1 MHGSED
7 RKMSVGAGLKPAR
20 TKRILKLLLAGF
32 GLFLAVS
39 ATVFTLAWHLCP
51 FPMERL
57 QHWPTSPL
65 VLDAKG
71 RPLFGVVGR
80 DEQWRYPVPLSNISP
95 WLVQATIA
103 AEDQRFYRHRGVDP
117 WALVRALGQNLWT
130 GRIVSG
136 ASTIDMQLCRMM
148 DDRPRT
154 LRAKL
159 IEAFRALQLDRRM
172 GKDEI
177 LGTYLNVA
185 PYGGNL
191 RGVEAASGKYFRKRA
206 ADLSLAEAALIAG
219 LPQSPSGY
227 YPDRH
232 LEAALKRQRVVL
244 RSMFQGRM
252 ITAQQLEEAQAT
264 PVPVCGSP
272 RARYATHVCSLALS
286 RRPAGGQ
293 TTIDLDIQEQVEKLA
308 RKHLEGLPDSTEVA
322 VVVLDVAESAIV
334 ALLGSGDPSDPV
346 DGQVNGVLARRSP
359 GSALKPFIY
368 AAAFE
373 AGRLNGQSTVYDVPI
388 TRGAWSPANFDKTY
402 AQEITAAE
410 ALRRSLN
417 VPAIL
422 VAEGIGLA
430 RCCGIL
436 EAVGVSLPPD
446 AARRGG
452 LALAVGGVEVTLLDL
467 TNAYATL
474 ARLGVRRRPRL
485 FADESGDPAAGTR
498 DSAPALKPQ
507 VCAAISEIL
516 SSRHRQSAA
525 TEGLPVGEVPWF
537 MWKTG
542 TSSGRRDAWAVGHN
556 YRYAIGVW
564 IGRFRGTGRAQY
576 VGAQAAEPLL
586 GELFCLPRIRT
597 EADPPPP
604 ETIDI
609 CGPPLLPKEV
619 TQSLQITA
627 PGAGETFVATS
638 GTAIVHARANQ
649 DRGNSWFL
657 NGKLEGGGQAR
668 RFALTPGVYELRC
681 VNEQGS
687 SSTVK
692 FTICPPGSQ
701 VDGPARSAAE
711 PSPNFVVQRAG
722 PG

>member
-1 MHGSED
+1 MQGD
-7 RKMSVGAGLKPAR
+7 RCRRRSVR
-20 TKRILKLLLAGF
+20 KRILKLLLSGF
-32 GLFLAVS
+32 ALFLAVS
-39 ATVFTLAWHLCP
+39 ATLFALAWHLCP

-57 QHWPTSPL
+57 RRWPSSPL
-65 VLDAKG
+65 VLDVKG
-71 RPLFGVVGR
+71 KPLFGVVGR
-80 DEQWRYPVPLSNISP
+80 DEQWRYPVPLSDVSP
-95 WLVQATIA
+95 WLVEATIA
-103 AEDQRFYRHRGVDP
+103 AEDRRFCHHPGIDP
-117 WALVRALGQNLWT
+117 WALVRALGQNLRA

-136 ASTIDMQLCRMM
+136 ASTLDMQLCRMM
-148 DDRPRT
+148 DNRPRT
-154 LRAKL
+154 LHAKI
-159 IEAFRALQLDRRM
+159 IETFRALQLDRLM
-172 GKDEI
+172 SKDEI
-177 LGTYLNVA
+177 LETYLNIA

-191 RGVEAASGKYFRKRA
+191 RGVEAASRKYFGKRA
-206 ADLSLAEAALIAG
+206 GDLSLAEAALIAG

-244 RSMFQGRM
+244 RSMLQAGM
-252 ITAQQLEEAQAT
+252 ITAQQLEEAQSG
-264 PVPVCGSP
+264 PVPICGSP

-308 RKHLEGLPDSTEVA
+308 HKHLESLPDNTEVA
-322 VVVLDVAESAIV
+322 VIVLDVAESAIV

-388 TRGAWSPANFDKTY
+388 TRGAWSPTNFDKTY

-422 VAEGIGLA
+422 VAEGVGLA

-436 EAVGVSLPPD
+436 EAVGVSLPAD
-446 AARRGG
+446 AQQRGG

-474 ARLGVRRRPRL
+474 ARRGVRRRPRL
-485 FADESGDPAAGTR
+485 FADESGGLAAGAR
-498 DSAPALKPQ
+498 DSRPVLKPQ
-507 VCAAISEIL
+507 VCASISEIL
-516 SSRHRQSAA
+516 SSRHRQPAA
-525 TEGLPVGEVPWF
+525 TEGMSAGEIPWF

-556 YRYAIGVW
+556 YRYAVGVW
-564 IGRFRGTGRAQY
+564 MGRFRGTGRAEY
-576 VGAQAAEPLL
+576 IGAQAAEPLL
-586 GELFCLPRIRT
+586 CALFCLPRIRT
-597 EADPPPP
+597 DADPPPP
-604 ETIDI
+604 QAIET
-609 CGPPLLPKEV
+609 CGPPLLPKELR
-619 TQSLQITA
+619 QSLQITA
-627 PGAGETFVATS
+627 PGAGEVFVATG

-649 DRGNSWFL
+649 DQGNSWFL
-657 NGKLEGGGQAR
+657 NGRLEGGGPAR
-668 RFALTPGVYELRC
+668 RLVLTPGVYELRC
-681 VNEQGS
+681 VGEQGS

-692 FTICPPGSQ
+692 FTICPPDSQ
-701 VDGPARSAAE
+701 IVNPARSTPE
-711 PSPNFVVQRAG
+711 PSPNFVVQPAG
-722 PG
+722 SR

>member
-1 MHGSED
+1 MQSDKCKGRSI
-7 RKMSVGAGLKPAR
+7 R
-20 TKRILKLLLAGF
+20 KRILTLLCAGAV
-32 GLFLAVS
+32 LLPTVS
-39 ATVFTLAWHLCP
+39 ALLFALAWYLCP
-51 FPMERL
+51 FPMARL
-57 QHWPTSPL
+57 QQWPASPL

-80 DEQWRYPVPLSNISP
+80 DEQWRYPVPLSDVSP

-103 AEDQRFYRHRGVDP
+103 AEDQRFYCHPGVDP
-117 WALVRALGQNLWT
+117 RALVRALGQNLRA
-130 GRIVSG
+130 GQIVSG
-136 ASTIDMQLCRMM
+136 ASTLDMQLCRMM
-148 DDRPRT
+148 DDRTRT
-154 LRAKL
+154 LRAKI
-159 IEAFRALQLDRRM
+159 IETFRALQLDRLM

-177 LGTYLNVA
+177 LEMYLNIA

-191 RGVEAASGKYFRKRA
+191 RGAEAASRKYFGKRA
-206 ADLSLAEAALIAG
+206 GDLSLAEAALIAG
-219 LPQSPSGY
+219 LPQSPSRY

-232 LEAALKRQRVVL
+232 VEAALKRQQVVL
-244 RSMFQGRM
+244 RSMFQNGM
-252 ITAQQLEEAQAT
+252 ITAQQLEEAQSS
-264 PVPVCGSP
+264 PVPICGSP
-272 RARYATHVCSLALS
+272 RARYATHVCNLALS

-293 TTIDLDIQEQVEKLA
+293 TTIDLDIQQQVEKLA
-308 RKHLEGLPDSTEVA
+308 RKHVEGLPDNTEVA
-322 VVVLDVAESAIV
+322 VVVLDVTESAIV
-334 ALLGSGDPSDPV
+334 ALLGSGDPGDPV

-388 TRGAWSPANFDKTY
+388 TRGAWSPSNFDKTY

-446 AARRGG
+446 AQRRGG

-474 ARLGVRRRPRL
+474 ARRGIRRRPRL
-485 FADESGDPAAGTR
+485 FTDEPVVAKGPSPV
-498 DSAPALKPQ
+498 LKPR

-516 SSRHRQSAA
+516 SSRHRQPAS
-525 TEGLPVGEVPWF
+525 TEDSPAGEIPWF

-556 YRYAIGVW
+556 YRYAVGVW
-564 IGRFRGTGRAQY
+564 VGRFRGTGRAQY
-576 VGAQAAEPLL
+576 IGAQAAEPLL
-586 GELFCLPRIRT
+586 AELFCLSRIRNDV
-597 EADPPPP
+597 DPAPP
-604 ETIDI
+604 EAIET
-609 CGPPLLPKEV
+609 CGPPLLPREV
-619 TQSLQITA
+619 AKSLQITA
-627 PGAGETFVATS
+627 PGAGEVFIATA

-649 DRGNSWFL
+649 DQGNSWFL
-657 NGKLEGGGQAR
+657 NGRLEGGGQAR
-668 RFALTPGVYELRC
+668 RLVLTPGVYELRC
-681 VNEQGS
+681 VSEQGS
-687 SSTVK
+687 SSLAK
-692 FTICPPGSQ
+692 FTVCPPDNQIGNA
-701 VDGPARSAAE
+701 ARSAAE
-711 PSPNFVVQRAG
+711 PAPNFVVQPADSM
-722 PG
+722 